1 MFGFSVFLGSDMSQ
15 ETENYL
21 VEMSQNGFVGIFTSM
36 HIPEDDQSQYVSRIT
51 NLGKLAKQQQLNLMV
66 DISTKGLATL
76 GMDIN
81 GDLNKITDF
90 GITGL
95 RMDYGIPMKTI
106 AHVSHQLTVGLNAS
120 TLSLDDVA
128 ELKKYDAQFSNMEF
142 WHNYYPRV
150 ETGLERD
157 DFIKKN
163 VWLKELGGKIISF
176 TPGDKVLR
184 GPLFCGLPTL
194 EEHRFR
200 HPLAAGIDM
209 LTECLVDEV
218 YIGDEQISVETMNQ
232 FKYYQEHQIIQLNS
246 QFNTEDY
253 QELLTDVHTNRM
265 DTARD
270 VVRSQEARFKE
281 LPFINQLN
289 TIERF
294 KGAITLD
301 NHLYD
306 RYAGEL
312 QIVKN
317 ELAADPRVNVMGKVM
332 DKDLDLIKWITAGQ
346 KYQFIRK
353 D

>member
-317 ELAADPRVNVMGKVM
+317 ELAADPRVNVMGKVI

>member
-301 NHLYD
+301 NHLYN

-317 ELAADPRVNVMGKVM
+317 ELAADPRVNVMGKVI

>member
-15 ETENYL
+15 ETEDYL
-21 VEMSQNGFVGIFTSM
+21 IEMTQNGFVGIFTSM

-51 NLGKLAKQQQLNLMV
+51 HLGNLAKEHGLNLMV

-81 GDLNKITDF
+81 GDLNKIKEF

-95 RMDYGIPMKTI
+95 RMDYGIPMETI

-120 TLSLDDVA
+120 TLSLNDVA
-128 ELKKYDAQFSNMEF
+128 ELKKHGAQFSNMEF

-218 YIGDEQISVETMNQ
+218 YIGDEQLSIETMNQ
-232 FKYYQEHQIIQLNS
+232 FKHYQEHQIIQLNS
-246 QFNTEDY
+246 QFYTEDY

-270 VVRSQEARFKE
+270 VVRSQEARFKK
-281 LPFINQLN
+281 LPFINQIN

-301 NHLYD
+301 NHLYG

-317 ELAADPRVNVMGKVM
+317 ELPADPRVNVMGKVI

-346 KYQFIRK
+346 KYQLIRK

>member
-81 GDLNKITDF
+81 GDLNKITYF

-232 FKYYQEHQIIQLNS
+232 FKHYQEHQIIQLNS

-317 ELAADPRVNVMGKVM
+317 ELAADPRVNVMGKVI

>member
-51 NLGKLAKQQQLNLMV
+51 HLGKLAKQQQLNLMV

-232 FKYYQEHQIIQLNS
+232 FRYYQEHQIIQLNS

-301 NHLYD
+301 NHLYN

-317 ELAADPRVNVMGKVM
+317 ELAADPRVNVMGKVI

>member
-232 FKYYQEHQIIQLNS
+232 FKHYQEHQIIQLNS

-301 NHLYD
+301 NHLYN

>member
-15 ETENYL
+15 ETEDYL
-21 VEMSQNGFVGIFTSM
+21 IEMSQNGFVGIFTSM
-36 HIPEDDQSQYVSRIT
+36 HIPEDDQSQYVNRIT
-51 NLGKLAKQQQLNLMV
+51 HLGKLAKEQQLNLMV

-81 GDLNKITDF
+81 GDLNKIKKF

-95 RMDYGIPMKTI
+95 RMDYGIPMETI

-120 TLSLDDVA
+120 TLSLEDVA

-150 ETGLERD
+150 ETGLDRD

-163 VWLKELGGKIISF
+163 IWLKELGGKIISF
-176 TPGDKVLR
+176 TPGDNVLR

-194 EEHRFR
+194 EEHRFT

-218 YIGDEQISVETMNQ
+218 YIGDGQILPETISQ
-232 FKYYQEHQIIQLNS
+232 FKHYKEHGVIQLNS
-246 QFNTEDY
+246 QFVAEEY
-253 QELLTDVHTNRM
+253 QELLTGVHTNRM
-265 DTARD
+265 DPARD
-270 VVRSQEARFKE
+270 VVRSQEARFKD
-281 LPFINQLN
+281 LPLIKQLN
-289 TIERF
+289 PITRF

-301 NHLYD
+301 NQLYE

-312 QIVKN
+312 QIIKN
-317 ELAADPRVNVMGKVM
+317 ELAADPRVNVMGRVV